1 MSYNEEL
8 AAAELTDK
16 VLIAISLDSLKE
28 KLILHTNAGD
38 YLFETY
44 GDCCSQ
50 SWVEHFDQVKE
61 ASVILGFREIEIDPS
76 YAEASAKPTVTDFD
90 EYEMKYYF
98 YEILTDKGSLM
109 IEMRNS
115 SNGYYGGDLCFQGV
129 IK

>member
-8 AAAELTDK
+8 ADAELAGK
-16 VLIAISLDSLKE
+16 VLIAISLDAARE

-44 GDCCSQ
+44 GDCCSH

-61 ASVILGFREIEIDPS
+61 SSVILGFKEIEVPPS
-76 YAEASAKPTVTDFD
+76 YCQEAKPTATEF
-90 EYEMKYYF
+90 YEEEVSYYF

-115 SNGYYGGDLCFQGV
+115 SNGYYGGDLCFQGL
-129 IK
+129 II